1 MVGDDAEESDYPD
14 AVSGP
19 WPVIDN
25 EDKVVDHVRRLI
37 TDMIEGVIESSRG
50 GEIKVDLSSEKV
62 FADEKGSNTFTEA
75 GNEKQVS
82 GSGTRPPDGEMG
94 EKKAGSSN
102 QVKKQNSS
110 RSKSS
115 FRNSSHLIVTE
126 DGVQTVRL
134 LLDHPEETM
143 SADLSESSVSSSE
156 MNTNSN
162 SNSQSVTNTD
172 SNNSD
177 SNSVIENSNQNRM
190 SFQNNTHKITTVNGK
205 MTVFRVVNGSVVF
218 EEPDKTT
225 TLKPTTVNST
235 WVMPVLGH
243 SASTRTPEGSPIKG
257 AETSTTLE
265 SLELSTDGKLRSTV
279 RTTQRPTRPT
289 TRLTPRRTTRST
301 MTTTTLPPGIMEA
314 MNEAVNRASATIVEV
329 TQALTAPVYLL
340 FGGRRGFGRGF
351 TFGQMHQDRA
361 DARDK
366 AFQH

>member
-1 MVGDDAEESDYPD
+1 MEQMSMVGDDAEESDYPD
-14 AVSGP
+14 AVSSP

-82 GSGTRPPDGEMG
+82 SSGTRPPDGEMG
-94 EKKAGSSN
+94 EKKAGSSSN

-225 TLKPTTVNST
+225 TMKPTTVNST

-243 SASTRTPEGSPIKG
+243 SASTMSNSTRTPEGSPIK
-257 AETSTTLE
+257 
-265 SLELSTDGKLRSTV
+265 DGKLTSTV

-301 MTTTTLPPGIMEA
+301 TTTTTLPPGIMEA

-351 TFGQMHQDRA
+351 SFGQMHQDRA